1 MELGPFLVNSDGKSL
16 SHNEYAWNNGN
27 SFITFMKHLVTF
39 AKKQLA
45 IAAFCLTLYAF
56 AVANMLFLESP
67 AGVGFSYSNTSSDYH
82 MNGDERTAA
91 DSYTFLLN
99 WFERFPEY
107 KSREFFLAGESYAG
121 HYIPQLALKILQFNK
136 NQTFINLNGLAVSI
150 TG

>member
-1 MELGPFLVNSDGKSL
+1 MELGPFRVNSDGKSL

-39 AKKQLA
+39 AKKKLA
-45 IAAFCLTLYAF
+45 IAEFCLTLYAF
-56 AVANMLFLESP
+56 EVANMLFLESP
-67 AGVGFSYSNTSSDYH
+67 AGVGFSYS
-82 MNGDERTAA
+82 NGDERTAA

-136 NQTFINLNGLAVSI
+136 NQTFINLKGLAVSI